1 MTADSLA
8 TRLTLLLLMP
18 SASAIAMPFEPSS
31 GCAGIRAPWK
41 SWLDSLRPLS
51 ECWPIEIFR
60 LDAPSWSYQAEH
72 PAVRRRRASM
82 RLGAVRTCVA

>member
-8 TRLTLLLLMP
+8 TRLTLLLLIP
-18 SASAIAMPFEPSS
+18 SASATATPFEPSA
-31 GCAGIRAPWK
+31 GCGGIMAPWK

-60 LDAPSWSYQAEH
+60 S
-72 PAVRRRRASM
+72 RAI
-82 RLGAVRTCVA
+82 L